1 MQDKMEVTE
10 GQIQKGE
17 NQGEKDL
24 MQIVMLGYQIL
35 HHLIILTFPVLK

>member
-17 NQGEKDL
+17 NKGERGKEKRGRV
-24 MQIVMLGYQIL
+24 IRGI
-35 HHLIILTFPVLK
+35 